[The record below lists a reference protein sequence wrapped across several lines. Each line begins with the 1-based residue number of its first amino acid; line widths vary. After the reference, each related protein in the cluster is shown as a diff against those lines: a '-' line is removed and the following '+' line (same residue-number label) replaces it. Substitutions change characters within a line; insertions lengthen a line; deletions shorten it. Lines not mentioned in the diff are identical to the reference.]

1 MNAALHISYIPSDR
15 NVISIYLNF
24 NDVSPLTVILSIV
37 AYFVVLLIIGRLAA
51 RGSSDST
58 FFTGDR
64 KAPWPVVAVAMIGA
78 AISGV
83 TFISV
88 PGMVA
93 AKGYA
98 YLQMVLGF
106 IMGYFVIAV
115 VLVPMFYRRGLVS
128 IYGYLGER
136 FGHGSYRAGAWLF
149 IVAKM
154 TGAAV
159 RFFVV
164 CAVIQLL
171 VCDPLGIPFEV
182 NVAATLLLVWLYTS
196 GGGVKSLIWT
206 DFLKSLCLVGS
217 VGLCIWFVASRLGI
231 GLSELPATVAG
242 HPTARIFYFDNSMET
257 NYFWKQFIA
266 GIFMAIATN
275 GLDQDMMQRHLACRD
290 SIASRKNMIVS
301 GVMQFFVIGLFLVLG
316 TMLLLYAESESIPA
330 PERPDDLFGLVASHH
345 AMPAVVGVL
354 FVVGLVAAA
363 YSAAGSALT
372 SLTTSMTVDIL
383 KAPERMAP
391 CKVTSTRRIVHIAMT
406 VVMALVII
414 AFYYM
419 SDDDAISAVYTLASY
434 TYGPILGLF
443 VFGLATRRRVI
454 DRAVPA
460 ICVAAPVLSWA
471 VQWALR
477 EFTGYAT
484 GFELLLINAA
494 LTVVGLTA
502 ASRRSE
508 IPSTDVKPYL
518 SAVQD

>member
-1 MNAALHISYIPSDR
+1 M
-15 NVISIYLNF
+15 
-24 NDVSPLTVILSIV
+24 SPLTVIIAIA
-37 AYFVVLLIIGRLAA
+37 AYFIVLLAIGRVAA
-51 RGSSDST
+51 RGSSNST

-64 KAPWPVVAVAMIGA
+64 RALWPVVAIAMIGA
-78 AISGV
+78 PISGV

-93 AKGYA
+93 TKGYA

-106 IMGYFVIAV
+106 IVGYLIIAV

-136 FGHGSYRAGAWLF
+136 FGQQSYRTGAWLF

-164 CAVIQLL
+164 CAVLQLL
-171 VCDPLGIPFEV
+171 VCDPLRIPFEI
-182 NVAATLLLVWLYTS
+182 NVGTTLLLVWLYTA

-206 DFLKSLCLVGS
+206 DFLKSVCLVGT
-217 VGLCIWFVASRLGI
+217 VGLCIWFVASKVGM
-231 GLSELPATVAG
+231 GLTDVPEMVAS
-242 HPTARIFYFDNSMET
+242 HHTARIFYFDNPMEPT
-257 NYFWKQFIA
+257 YFWKQFVA
-266 GIFMAIATN
+266 GIFMVIATN
-275 GLDQDMMQRHLACRD
+275 GLDQDMMQRHLACTD

-316 TMLLLYAESESIPA
+316 TLLIAYVESEAIPM
-330 PERPDDLFGLVASHH
+330 PDRSDDIFGLVASHPS
-345 AMPAVVGVL
+345 MPAIVGVL
-354 FVVGLVAAA
+354 FIVGLVAAA

-372 SLTTSMTVDIL
+372 SLTTSMTVDII
-383 KAPERMAP
+383 KAPERMEQQR
-391 CKVTSTRRIVHIAMT
+391 VTSTRRRVHVVMT
-406 VVMALVII
+406 IVMALVII
-414 AFYYM
+414 AFYHL
-419 SDDDAISAVYTLASY
+419 SNDDAISAVYTLASY

-443 VFGLATRRRVI
+443 AFGLVTDRRVA
-454 DRAVPA
+454 DRSVPA
-460 ICVAAPVLSWA
+460 ICVAAPVLSWI

-494 LTVVGLTA
+494 LTMTGLSI
-502 ASRRSE
+502 ASR
-508 IPSTDVKPYL
+508 TGYV
-518 SAVQD
+518 AVPEPDMQLPTTVE